1 MLDAEAG
8 GGAEGEVPLRM
19 AAGEQATL
27 AAGDSTLMFTVWG
40 GNEVAMNLYTGAGYQ
55 VMEECRSIGLPV
67 T

>member
-1 MLDAEAG
+1 MYIQEEHRGKGYGRAA
-8 GGAEGEVPLRM
+8 M